1 MRRHLSPAAAI
12 LMMLVSASRSG
23 LSQDVPSVP
32 ATRVPASVFIA
43 RGPFA
48 NDLSVVGSNG
58 IFYRV
63 RHIRLYP
70 TDFGVLSLP
79 VDPAVV
85 PPPPSSILEAIDLDP
100 NSKRPVDSIAFAG
113 LASQLGI
120 GKDNR
125 LYLVVS
131 VIPEVS
137 IAAGGTTSLVPVP
150 APKSRLYVIPT
161 PFSPR
166 VLGATLESIAV
177 PVDLGRPIDA
187 LTEGTQNLNTIVQAD
202 FEGHVQS
209 LKVKAVETQDQEYLY
224 LSAVIPSY
232 RFPTLTNSGDQSL
245 GPIKPL
251 LKLLIFSSDGRKIKE
266 VDTE

>member
-1 MRRHLSPAAAI
+1 MRRHLSLAAAI
-12 LMMLVSASRSG
+12 LMLVLTSRSG
-23 LSQDVPSVP
+23 LSQDSPSVP
-32 ATRVPASVFIA
+32 ATRVPGNVFIA

-63 RHIRLYP
+63 RHETLYP
-70 TDFGVLSLP
+70 TEP
-79 VDPAVV
+79 VGPSVV

-100 NSKRPVDSIAFAG
+100 NSKRPADSIAFAG

-125 LYLVVS
+125 LYLVVN

-137 IAAGGTTSLVPVP
+137 IATGRTTGLVPVP

-161 PFSPR
+161 PFPPR
-166 VLGATLESIAV
+166 ALGATLESIAV
-177 PVDLGRPIDA
+177 PVSLGTPIDA
-187 LTEGTQNLNTIVQAD
+187 ITEGAQNLNTIVQAD

-209 LKVKAVETQDQEYLY
+209 LKVKAVETQGQEYLY

-232 RFPTLTNSGDQSL
+232 RFPTLTNSGDRNL
-245 GPIKPL
+245 NPIKPL
-251 LKLLIFSSDGRKIKE
+251 LKLLIFTSDGRKIKE

>member
-1 MRRHLSPAAAI
+1 MRRHLCPAAAI
-12 LMMLVSASRSG
+12 LMLVFASRSG
-23 LSQDVPSVP
+23 LSQDSPVP
-32 ATRVPASVFIA
+32 ATRVPGNVFIA

-48 NDLSVVGSNG
+48 NDFSAVGSNG

-63 RHIRLYP
+63 RHETLYP
-70 TDFGVLSLP
+70 TEP
-79 VDPAVV
+79 VGPSVV

-125 LYLVVS
+125 LYLVVN

-137 IAAGGTTSLVPVP
+137 IATGRTTSLVPVP
-150 APKSRLYVIPT
+150 APKSRLYIIPT
-161 PFSPR
+161 PFPPR
-166 VLGATLESIAV
+166 ALGATLESIAV
-177 PVDLGRPIDA
+177 PVTLGTPIDA
-187 LTEGTQNLNTIVQAD
+187 ITEGTQNLSTIVQAD

-209 LKVKAVETQDQEYLY
+209 LKVRAVETQGQEYLY

-232 RFPTLTNSGDQSL
+232 RFPTLTNSGDQNLS
-245 GPIKPL
+245 PIKPL
-251 LKLLIFSSDGRKIKE
+251 LKLLIFTSDGRKIKE

>member
-12 LMMLVSASRSG
+12 LMLVLASRSG
-23 LSQDVPSVP
+23 LAQDTPSVP
-32 ATRVPASVFIA
+32 TTRVPANVFVA

-63 RHIRLYP
+63 RHERLYP

-79 VDPAVV
+79 VGPAVV

-100 NSKRPVDSIAFAG
+100 NSKRPVDSMAFAG

-125 LYLVVS
+125 LYLVVN
-131 VIPEVS
+131 VMPEVT
-137 IAAGGTTSLVPVP
+137 IAAGRTTSLVPVP
-150 APKSRLYVIPT
+150 TPKSRLYVIPT
-161 PFSPR
+161 PFPPR
-166 VLGATLESIAV
+166 VLGATLELIAV
-177 PVDLGRPIDA
+177 PVNLETPIDSV
-187 LTEGTQNLNTIVQAD
+187 TEGPQNLNTIVQAD

-209 LKVKAVETQDQEYLY
+209 LKVKAVEAPTQEYLY

-245 GPIKPL
+245 SPIKPL
-251 LKLLIFSSDGRKIKE
+251 LRLLIFSSDGRKIKE

>member
-12 LMMLVSASRSG
+12 LMLVLASRSG
-23 LSQDVPSVP
+23 LAQDAPSVP
-32 ATRVPASVFIA
+32 ATRVPANVFVA
-43 RGPFA
+43 RGPFT

-63 RHIRLYP
+63 RH
-70 TDFGVLSLP
+70 DFGVHSLP
-79 VDPAVV
+79 VGPAVV

-120 GKDNR
+120 GKDSR
-125 LYLVVS
+125 LYLVVN

-137 IAAGGTTSLVPVP
+137 IAAGRTTSLVPVP

-161 PFSPR
+161 PFPPR

-177 PVDLGRPIDA
+177 PVSLETPIDA

-209 LKVKAVETQDQEYLY
+209 LKVKAVETQGQEYLY

-232 RFPTLTNSGDQSL
+232 RFPTLTNSGDQRL

-251 LKLLIFSSDGRKIKE
+251 LKLLIFTSDGRKIKE

>member
-12 LMMLVSASRSG
+12 LMLVLASRSG
-23 LSQDVPSVP
+23 LAQDAPSVP
-32 ATRVPASVFIA
+32 ATRFPANVFVA

-48 NDLSVVGSNG
+48 TDLSIVGSNG

-63 RHIRLYP
+63 RH
-70 TDFGVLSLP
+70 DFGVLSLP
-79 VDPAVV
+79 VGPTVV

-125 LYLVVS
+125 LYLVVN
-131 VIPEVS
+131 VVPEVS
-137 IAAGGTTSLVPVP
+137 IATGRTTSLVPVP
-150 APKSRLYVIPT
+150 TPNSRLYVIPT
-161 PFSPR
+161 PFPPR

-177 PVDLGRPIDA
+177 PASLETPINA
-187 LTEGTQNLNTIVQAD
+187 LTEGTQNLNTVVQAD

-209 LKVKAVETQDQEYLY
+209 LKVKVVETQGSEYLY

-245 GPIKPL
+245 SPIKPL
-251 LKLLIFSSDGRKIKE
+251 LKLLIFSSDGQKIKE

>member
-1 MRRHLSPAAAI
+1 MRRHLCPAAAI
-12 LMMLVSASRSG
+12 LMLVLTSRSG
-23 LSQDVPSVP
+23 LSQDSPSVP
-32 ATRVPASVFIA
+32 ATRVPGNVFIA

-48 NDLSVVGSNG
+48 NDFSVVGSNG

-63 RHIRLYP
+63 RHETLYP
-70 TDFGVLSLP
+70 TEP
-79 VDPAVV
+79 VGPSVV

-125 LYLVVS
+125 LYLVVN

-137 IAAGGTTSLVPVP
+137 IATGRTTGLVPVP

-161 PFSPR
+161 PFPPR
-166 VLGATLESIAV
+166 ALGATLESIAV
-177 PVDLGRPIDA
+177 PVSLGTPIDA
-187 LTEGTQNLNTIVQAD
+187 ITEGAQNLNTIVQAD

-209 LKVKAVETQDQEYLY
+209 LKVKAVETQGQEYLY

-232 RFPTLTNSGDQSL
+232 RFPTLTNSGDRNL
-245 GPIKPL
+245 NPIKPL
-251 LKLLIFSSDGRKIKE
+251 LKLLIFTSDGRKIKE

>member
-1 MRRHLSPAAAI
+1 MRRHLSLAAAI
-12 LMMLVSASRSG
+12 LMLVLTSRSG
-23 LSQDVPSVP
+23 LSQDSPSVP
-32 ATRVPASVFIA
+32 ATRVPGNVFIA

-48 NDLSVVGSNG
+48 NDFSVVGSNG

-63 RHIRLYP
+63 RHETLYP
-70 TDFGVLSLP
+70 TEP
-79 VDPAVV
+79 VGPSVV
-85 PPPPSSILEAIDLDP
+85 PPPPSSILETIDLDP
-100 NSKRPVDSIAFAG
+100 NSKRPVDAIAFAG

-125 LYLVVS
+125 LYLVVN

-137 IAAGGTTSLVPVP
+137 IATGRTTGLVPVP

-161 PFSPR
+161 PFPPR
-166 VLGATLESIAV
+166 ALGATLESIAV
-177 PVDLGRPIDA
+177 PVSLGTPIDA
-187 LTEGTQNLNTIVQAD
+187 ITEGAQNLNTIVQAD

-209 LKVKAVETQDQEYLY
+209 LKVKAVETQGQEYLY

-232 RFPTLTNSGDQSL
+232 RFPTLTNSGDRNL
-245 GPIKPL
+245 NPIKPL
-251 LKLLIFSSDGRKIKE
+251 LKLLIFTSDGRKIKE

>member
-1 MRRHLSPAAAI
+1 MRRHLSPVAAAI
-12 LMMLVSASRSG
+12 LILVLASRSG
-23 LSQDVPSVP
+23 LSQEAPPVP
-32 ATRVPASVFIA
+32 ANRVPGNVFIA
-43 RGPFA
+43 RAPFVG
-48 NDLSVVGSNG
+48 DLSVVGSDG

-63 RHIRLYP
+63 RHATLYP

-79 VDPAVV
+79 VGPAVV

-125 LYLVVS
+125 LYLVVN
-131 VIPEVS
+131 VTPPVS
-137 IAAGGTTSLVPVP
+137 IATGGTTNLVPVP
-150 APKSRLYVIPT
+150 VPQSRLYIIPT
-161 PFSPR
+161 PFPPR
-166 VLGATLESIAV
+166 ALGTALESIAV
-177 PVDLGRPIDA
+177 PVNLEVPVDA
-187 LTEGTQNLNTIVQAD
+187 ITEGTQNLDAIVRAD
-202 FEGHVQS
+202 FEGHAQS
-209 LKVKAVETQDQEYLY
+209 LKVKAVGDLEYLY

-232 RFPTLTNSGDQSL
+232 RFPTLTNTGDASPRL

-251 LKLLIFSSDGRKIKE
+251 VKLLIFNSNGRKIKE

>member
-12 LMMLVSASRSG
+12 LMLVLASRSG
-23 LSQDVPSVP
+23 LAQDTPSVP
-32 ATRVPASVFIA
+32 TTRVPANVFVA

-63 RHIRLYP
+63 RHVTLYP
-70 TDFGVLSLP
+70 TDFGVLP
-79 VDPAVV
+79 VGPAMV
-85 PPPPSSILEAIDLDP
+85 PRPPSSILEAIDLDP
-100 NSKRPVDSIAFAG
+100 NSKRPVDSMAFAG

-125 LYLVVS
+125 LYLVVN
-131 VIPEVS
+131 VMPEVT
-137 IAAGGTTSLVPVP
+137 IAAGRTTSLVPVP
-150 APKSRLYVIPT
+150 MPKSRLYVIPT
-161 PFSPR
+161 PFPPR
-166 VLGATLESIAV
+166 VLGATLELIAV
-177 PVDLGRPIDA
+177 PVNLETPIDSV
-187 LTEGTQNLNTIVQAD
+187 TEGPQNLNTIVQAD

-209 LKVKAVETQDQEYLY
+209 LKVKAVEAQTQEYLY

-232 RFPTLTNSGDQSL
+232 RFPTLTDSGDQSL
-245 GPIKPL
+245 SPIKPL

>member
-1 MRRHLSPAAAI
+1 MRRHLCPAASI
-12 LMMLVSASRSG
+12 LMLVFASRSG
-23 LSQDVPSVP
+23 FSQDSPSVP
-32 ATRVPASVFIA
+32 APHVPGNVFIA

-48 NDLSVVGSNG
+48 NDLSVVASNG

-63 RHIRLYP
+63 RHETLYP
-70 TDFGVLSLP
+70 TEP
-79 VDPAVV
+79 VGPSVV

-125 LYLVVS
+125 LYLVVN

-137 IAAGGTTSLVPVP
+137 IATGRTTSLVPVP
-150 APKSRLYVIPT
+150 APKSRLYIIPT
-161 PFSPR
+161 PFPPR
-166 VLGATLESIAV
+166 VLGGTLESIAV
-177 PVDLGRPIDA
+177 PVNLETPIDA

-209 LKVKAVETQDQEYLY
+209 LKVKAVEAQEQEYLY

-232 RFPTLTNSGDQSL
+232 RFPTSTNSGDQNLS
-245 GPIKPL
+245 PIKPL
-251 LKLLIFSSDGRKIKE
+251 LKLLIFTSDGRKIKE

>member
-1 MRRHLSPAAAI
+1 MRRHLSLAATI
-12 LMMLVSASRSG
+12 LMLVLTSRSG
-23 LSQDVPSVP
+23 LSQDSPSVP
-32 ATRVPASVFIA
+32 ATRVPGNVFIA

-48 NDLSVVGSNG
+48 NDFSVVGSNG

-63 RHIRLYP
+63 RHETLYP
-70 TDFGVLSLP
+70 TEP
-79 VDPAVV
+79 VGPSVV
-85 PPPPSSILEAIDLDP
+85 PPPPSSILETIDLDP
-100 NSKRPVDSIAFAG
+100 NSKRPVDSLAFAG

-125 LYLVVS
+125 LYLVVN

-137 IAAGGTTSLVPVP
+137 IATGRTTGLVPVP

-161 PFSPR
+161 PFPPR
-166 VLGATLESIAV
+166 ALGATLESIAV
-177 PVDLGRPIDA
+177 PVSLGTPIDA
-187 LTEGTQNLNTIVQAD
+187 ITEGAQNLNTIVQAD

-209 LKVKAVETQDQEYLY
+209 LKVKAVETQGQEYLY

-232 RFPTLTNSGDQSL
+232 RFPTLTNSGDRNL
-245 GPIKPL
+245 NPIKPL
-251 LKLLIFSSDGRKIKE
+251 LKLLIFTSDGRKIKE

>member
-1 MRRHLSPAAAI
+1 MRRHLNSAAAI
-12 LMMLVSASRSG
+12 LMLVLASRSG
-23 LSQDVPSVP
+23 LEQDAPSAP
-32 ATRVPASVFIA
+32 ATRVPANVVIA

-48 NDLSVVGSNG
+48 NDLSVVDSNG

-63 RHIRLYP
+63 RH
-70 TDFGVLSLP
+70 DFGVLSLP
-79 VDPAVV
+79 VGPAVV

-125 LYLVVS
+125 LYLVVN
-131 VIPEVS
+131 VIPDVS
-137 IAAGGTTSLVPVP
+137 IAEGRRTSLVPVP
-150 APKSRLYVIPT
+150 APKSRLYVVPT
-161 PFSPR
+161 PFPPR

-177 PVDLGRPIDA
+177 PVNLEIPLEA
-187 LTEGTQNLNTIVQAD
+187 VTEGTQNLNTIVQAD

-209 LKVKAVETQDQEYLY
+209 LKVRAVETQGQEYLY

-251 LKLLIFSSDGRKIKE
+251 LKLLIFSNDGRKIKE

>member
-1 MRRHLSPAAAI
+1 MRRHLSLAAAI
-12 LMMLVSASRSG
+12 LMLVSASQSG
-23 LSQDVPSVP
+23 LAQDAPSVP
-32 ATRVPASVFIA
+32 AARVPANVFVA
-43 RGPFA
+43 RGPLA
-48 NDLSVVGSNG
+48 SDLSVVDSNG
-58 IFYRV
+58 TLYRV
-63 RHIRLYP
+63 RY
-70 TDFGVLSLP
+70 DFGVLSMS
-79 VDPAVV
+79 VGPAVV

-100 NSKRPVDSIAFAG
+100 TSKRPVDSIPFAG

-137 IAAGGTTSLVPVP
+137 IAAGGTTNLVPVP

-161 PFSPR
+161 PFPPR

-177 PVDLGRPIDA
+177 PVNLETPIDT

-202 FEGHVQS
+202 FDGQVQS
-209 LKVKAVETQDQEYLY
+209 LKVKALETQGQEYLY

-245 GPIKPL
+245 SPIKPL

-266 VDTE
+266 VDSE

>member
-1 MRRHLSPAAAI
+1 MRRHLSLAA
-12 LMMLVSASRSG
+12 LMLVLTSRSG
-23 LSQDVPSVP
+23 LSQDSPSVP
-32 ATRVPASVFIA
+32 ATRVPGNVFIA

-48 NDLSVVGSNG
+48 NDFSVVGSNG

-63 RHIRLYP
+63 RHETLYP
-70 TDFGVLSLP
+70 TEP
-79 VDPAVV
+79 VGPSVV

-100 NSKRPVDSIAFAG
+100 SSKRPVDSIAFAG

-125 LYLVVS
+125 LYLVVN

-137 IAAGGTTSLVPVP
+137 VATGRTTSLVPVP
-150 APKSRLYVIPT
+150 APKSRLYIIPT
-161 PFSPR
+161 PFPPR
-166 VLGATLESIAV
+166 VLGGTLESIAV
-177 PVDLGRPIDA
+177 RVNLEAPSDA

-209 LKVKAVETQDQEYLY
+209 LKVKAVEAQEQEYLY

-232 RFPTLTNSGDQSL
+232 RFPTLTNSGGQNLSL
-245 GPIKPL
+245 IKPL
-251 LKLLIFSSDGRKIKE
+251 LKLLIFTSDGRKIKE
-266 VDTE
+266 VDSE